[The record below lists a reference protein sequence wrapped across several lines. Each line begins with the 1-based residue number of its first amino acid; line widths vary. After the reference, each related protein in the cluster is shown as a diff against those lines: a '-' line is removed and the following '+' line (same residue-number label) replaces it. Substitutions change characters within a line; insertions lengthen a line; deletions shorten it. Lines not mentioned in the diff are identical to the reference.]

1 MTEFD
6 MQETLS
12 SSCEGI
18 MPQTVVNGNVNL
30 NIFVSGSALLAVGAL
45 VFLLLVV
52 LGVVF
57 RKPLVRLIRK
67 WMR

>member
-1 MTEFD
+1 
-6 MQETLS
+6 
-12 SSCEGI
+12 

>member
-1 MTEFD
+1 

-18 MPQTVVNGNVNL
+18 MPQTVVNGNV

>member
-1 MTEFD
+1 
-6 MQETLS
+6 
-12 SSCEGI
+12 

-30 NIFVSGSALLAVGAL
+30 NIFVSDSALLAVGAL